1 MPSPKRWF
9 PVSRDLNDDPEVWE
23 FTDEFG
29 DRALRIVLE
38 VFASIDKTDNHWRLS
53 GRWLHSLSRKV
64 RQQPA
69 TVQRAI
75 GWMLAKGWLA
85 AQECA
90 ADGSPMSLSA
100 VNYWKYHKR
109 RDSEGVQP
117 RLPSGALNGSSPSL
131 PTIPNRTEEKEI
143 LRSGSSEQERSQG
156 QRVVGRARREED
168 LPDFLRETENFTHMG
183 AILKETMRRLH

>member
-38 VFASIDKTDNHWRLS
+38 VFASIDRTDNHWRLS

-109 RDSEGVQP
+109 REPEGVQS

-131 PTIPNRTEEKEI
+131 PTIPNRTEEEI

-168 LPDFLRETENFTHMG
+168 LPDFLRETEEFTPMG